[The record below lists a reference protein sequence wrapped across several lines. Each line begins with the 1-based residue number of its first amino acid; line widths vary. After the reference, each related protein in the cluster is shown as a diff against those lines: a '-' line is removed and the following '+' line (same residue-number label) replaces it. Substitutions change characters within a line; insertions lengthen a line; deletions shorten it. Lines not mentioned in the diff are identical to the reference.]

1 MKKLIII
8 SSVIALL
15 LTSCEP
21 KEPKNID
28 DNPNPPS
35 TGLTPA
41 MARDSLYYL
50 MKHWYYWYDLM
61 PVVTKENYSDPYQ
74 LMEAMRYRPL
84 DRWSFVADYDE
95 FLAEMSG
102 TFVGHGIRIGIDE
115 SRKARIAMIYSLS
128 PLYAEG
134 VRRGWIIKTINN
146 VDIAAVI
153 IAGDAEA
160 YNNALGPSQAG
171 ITNTFVFEK
180 PDGNEVTISSTKK
193 TFQVNSVL
201 LYDTLH
207 LSSGITGHLVFES
220 FIEPSAQELE
230 TAFAFFKENNV
241 KDLILDLRYN
251 SGGYLYV
258 ARKLASYI
266 AGNSPAASN
275 TTFAKLTYNN
285 KNIAYNTNYTFETT
299 SYPLDLTRILFITSN
314 LTASASEAVI
324 NGLKPLMNVVTV
336 GDTTHGKPVGMNG
349 WEVGE
354 KYFFWPVT
362 FKMVNKNNEGDFFD
376 GFAPSKV
383 QIDDITHDFDDRREY
398 CLREAISYLT
408 TGSFSP
414 TKGAVF
420 FERYPQISE
429 RPAWMN
435 NAFATEKIK

>member
-1 MKKLIII
+1 MNRLIIF
-8 SSVIALL
+8 SFVLALL

-21 KEPKNID
+21 KEPD
-28 DNPNPPS
+28 DPPVQPPPS

-50 MKHWYYWYDLM
+50 MKQWYYWYDVM
-61 PVVTKENYSDPYQ
+61 PVVNKENYSDPYQ
-74 LMEAMRYRPL
+74 LMEAMRYKPL

-115 SRKARIAMIYSLS
+115 SKKARIAMIYSLS

-160 YNNALGPSQAG
+160 YNNALGPAEAG
-171 ITNTFVFEK
+171 VTNTFVFQK
-180 PDGNEVTISSTKK
+180 PDGSEVTINSTKK
-193 TFQVNSVL
+193 SFQVNSVL

-230 TAFAFFKENNV
+230 TAFSFFKENNI

-266 AGNSPAASN
+266 AGNTPAASN
-275 TTFAKLTYNN
+275 TTFARLTYNN
-285 KNIAYNTNYTFETT
+285 KNAAYNTNYPFETT
-299 SYPLDLTRILFITSN
+299 SYPIGLTRIVFITSN

-362 FKMVNKNNEGDFFD
+362 FKMVNKDNEGDFFE
-376 GFAPSKV
+376 GFAPSKF

-398 CLREAISYLT
+398 CLKEAISYLT
-408 TGSFSP
+408 TGSFSA
-414 TKGAVF
+414 TKGITVI
-420 FERYPQISE
+420 RPYPQVSE
-429 RPAWMN
+429 KPEWMN